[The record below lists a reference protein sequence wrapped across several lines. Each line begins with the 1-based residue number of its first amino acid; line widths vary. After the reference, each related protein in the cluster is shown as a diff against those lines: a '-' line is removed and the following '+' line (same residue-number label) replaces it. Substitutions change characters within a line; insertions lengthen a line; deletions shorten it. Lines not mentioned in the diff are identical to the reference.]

1 MLESAQPDVVP
12 NAVSILEGYW
22 KVNTREG
29 LSEEIMQE
37 YKTENIRNVAVVA
50 HSNAGKTSLIE
61 AILLNGGTI
70 DRLGSVDEGNSVA
83 DYATDEIDRKM
94 TINCSI
100 CVAEWKGHKIN
111 LIDTPGAED
120 LYGDLASA
128 LRVVEAV
135 IIVIDA
141 TTGVEAGTE
150 KIWES
155 IQRQKIPSLFF
166 VNKMDKEGADFKNA
180 VSTVE
185 DVLEARPAI
194 VQLPI
199 GAESDFS
206 SVFDLIHFDDEN
218 IPEDLI
224 EEAQEDREMLTEA
237 AAESDEELI
246 EKFFEDGEL
255 TGEEIE
261 LGIRNG
267 LESGEI
273 IPAISGSA
281 TQNIGVEEL
290 MNFLISCCPS
300 PASVDLD
307 EENAFEPDPSAP
319 LSALVFK
326 TLADPFSGRLTLF
339 RVFSGTLSGDSQL
352 RNSTKSENERIGKIS
367 FMNGK
372 ELTNTPQVAAGDFGV
387 AIKLNLAETGD
398 TFCTVD
404 DPIQLPGIDLPNPV
418 ISLAVLPARDGDD
431 EKLSTSLQRMSE
443 EDPTFQISRNETTRQ
458 LLVSGLGELHITIVR
473 NRMQDKFGI
482 ETLTEDPKIP
492 YRETVRGRAN
502 NVRGRLKKQSGGRG
516 QFGEV
521 WIHLEPLSDSE
532 EMFEFVDNIVGGSVP
547 RNYIPAVEKG
557 IRDTM
562 TKGVLAGYPL
572 YGLRVT
578 LYDGK
583 HHPVDSSDMA
593 FQLAGSQAI
602 RDAVETA
609 KPILLEPV
617 YNISVTVPDQ
627 YMGDVMGDLNS
638 KRGRIM
644 GMEQVGKRQV
654 IQATAPLSELSRYSI
669 DLKSLTSARGSFT
682 MEYDSYEQ
690 IPDEIAQKVIADSKS
705 ENESE

>member
-1 MLESAQPDVVP
+1 
-12 NAVSILEGYW
+12 
-22 KVNTREG
+22 
-29 LSEEIMQE
+29 MQE

-70 DRLGSVDEGNSVA
+70 DRLGSVDDGNSVA

-100 CVAEWKGHKIN
+100 CVTEWKGHKIN

-150 KIWES
+150 KIWEF
-155 IQRQKIPSLFF
+155 IQRQKLPSLFF
-166 VNKMDKEGADFKNA
+166 INKMDKEGADFQNA
-180 VSTVE
+180 VSTIE
-185 DVLEARPAI
+185 DVLETRPA
-194 VQLPI
+194 VAQLPI
-199 GAESDFS
+199 GAESNFT
-206 SVFDLIHFDDEN
+206 SVLNLIHFDEKKVPEN
-218 IPEDLI
+218 LI
-224 EEAQEDREMLTEA
+224 DQAQENREELTEI

-246 EKFFEDGEL
+246 EKFFEEGEL

-261 LGIRNG
+261 SGIRSG
-267 LESGEI
+267 LNNGEI
-273 IPAISGSA
+273 VPAISGSA
-281 TQNIGVEEL
+281 TQNVGVEEL
-290 MNFLISCCPS
+290 MDVLISCYPS
-300 PASVDLD
+300 PTSVSFD
-307 EENAFEPDPSAP
+307 EEGKFESDPSSA

-326 TLADPFSGRLTLF
+326 TLADPFSGRLTFF
-339 RVFSGTLSGDSQL
+339 RVFSGTLDGDSQL
-352 RNSTKSENERIGKIS
+352 RNSTKGENERIGKIS
-367 FMNGK
+367 FINGK
-372 ELTNTPQVAAGDFGV
+372 ELVNTPNVVAGDFGV

-398 TFCTVD
+398 TFCTFD
-404 DPIQLPGIDLPNPV
+404 DPIELPGIDLPRPV
-418 ISLAVLPARDGDD
+418 ISVAVLPARDGDD

-443 EDPTFQISRNETTRQ
+443 EDPTFQITRNETTRQ
-458 LLVSGLGELHITIVR
+458 LLVSGLGELHITIIR
-473 NRMQDKFGI
+473 NRMRDKFGI
-482 ETLTEDPKIP
+482 ETTTEEPKVP

-521 WIHLEPLSDSE
+521 WINLEPISDTE
-532 EMFEFVDNIVGGSVP
+532 EMFEFVNSIAGGSVP

-572 YGLRVT
+572 YGLKVT

-602 RDAVETA
+602 RDAVQTA

-617 YNISVTVPDQ
+617 YNISITVPDQ

-638 KRGRIM
+638 KRGRIV

-682 MEYDSYEQ
+682 MEYASYEQ
-690 IPDEIAQKVIADSKS
+690 VPDEIAQKVITESKS
-705 ENESE
+705 EDEAD